1 MEELS
6 EMRWHSTGTRDDL
19 TAVIWQMDGM
29 YYQPTDSNFCEKQA
43 IAVKPEKIQI
53 GLMIGNNNII
63 VNI

>member
-43 IAVKPEKIQI
+43 IAVKPEKTLDYNPTKPNPNQ
-53 GLMIGNNNII
+53 N
-63 VNI
+63 